1 MIRKIYIPVIIAA
14 ILSMFALGC
23 SEKEGL
29 IEMSIND
36 VSSRI
41 TNIPASVPLGDT
53 MIISGTQLG
62 DIERVIF
69 GSVAIRKSDLITMTD
84 TNISLVVPVTAALG
98 ITEVVLV
105 FPGADR
111 AFTSVTV
118 VAP

>member
-1 MIRKIYIPVIIAA
+1 MVRKIYYPVMIAA
-14 ILSMFALGC
+14 ILCMFTIGC

-29 IEMSIND
+29 IEISIND

-41 TNIPASVPLGDT
+41 TNIPASAQLGAELT
-53 MIISGTQLG
+53 ITGNQLG

-69 GSVAIRKSDLITMTD
+69 GDVAIRKLELTITETSITLI
-84 TNISLVVPVTAALG
+84 VPVTAALG